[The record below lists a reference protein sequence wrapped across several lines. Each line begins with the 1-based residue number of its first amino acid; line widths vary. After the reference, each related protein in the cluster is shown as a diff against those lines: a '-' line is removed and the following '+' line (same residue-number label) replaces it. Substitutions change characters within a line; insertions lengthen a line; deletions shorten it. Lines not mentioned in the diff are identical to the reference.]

1 MQSRKQWIKN
11 ILPNGGGWL
20 MVMHPMVESKN
31 HFKQIQGRCKMF
43 RHFFRRKTKPSP
55 NEYVWFGRWETAKL
69 LFTLFTPTM
78 VWTGVSLR
86 KKNRQMFHGISEVN
100 LHIIVE
106 FVWLGVPPISPPNSC
121 WQRKDFTNGAF
132 LLNPNMSVGQILI
145 STFHGI

>member
-20 MVMHPMVESKN
+20 MVTHPMVESKN
-31 HFKQIQGRCKMF
+31 HFKQIQGSCKMF
-43 RHFFRRKTKPSP
+43 CHFLEEKQSLPGMNMSDLEDGKRP
-55 NEYVWFGRWETAKL
+55 NYTN
-69 LFTLFTPTM
+69 
-78 VWTGVSLR
+78 TGVDRRVTS
-86 KKNRQMFHGISEVN
+86 KKKRQMFQGISEVN
-100 LHIIVE
+100 LHIIVG

-121 WQRKDFTNGAF
+121 WQRKDSTNGSF